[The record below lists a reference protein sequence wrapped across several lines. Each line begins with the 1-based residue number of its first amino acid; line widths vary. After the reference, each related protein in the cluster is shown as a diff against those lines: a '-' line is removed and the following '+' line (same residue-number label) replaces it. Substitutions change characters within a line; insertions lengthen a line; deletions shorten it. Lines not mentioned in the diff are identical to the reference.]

1 MKSLCVEGC
10 RNINH
15 SYSLVN
21 QWQLLK
27 LVNCKF
33 RLFHKD
39 VKPPSEFWNPKRNF
53 GGLNLDQMKII
64 NKIPSPEKNK
74 KYDVVYRINF
84 PLDISETNAN
94 RLFVFG
100 TSEYGTTRDF
110 FVGSSLK
117 DACSRDNLNII
128 TPSNW
133 SKIGFLK
140 AGFKENN
147 IKVIPHGVEPSAF
160 YKLDYINRSI
170 TRKKLNIKSDEFLL
184 LNVGGLTDNKGVDL
198 LLAAYI
204 SLKPK
209 YGNLRLLI
217 KDSSNLY
224 GRRLKD
230 VVDMMIKDERF
241 KHLDFSKLNDVLTI
255 SKNLDIEQMNKIYNS
270 SDAYISPYIAE
281 GFNLP
286 PLEAAACGIPIVVS
300 SGGSTD
306 DYFSNKLGLQISSKK
321 VSSKDDESIRI
332 FPEFDSLVSCIETLI
347 NSNEYG
353 GNAGS
358 RYVHDLF
365 NWQKITNLLVE
376 SFSFTQN

>member
-1 MKSLCVEGC
+1 MESLCVEGC

-33 RLFHKD
+33 KLFHKD
-39 VKPPSEFWNPKRNF
+39 IKPPSEYWNPKRNF
-53 GGLNLDQMKII
+53 GGLKVDQMEII
-64 NKIPSPEKNK
+64 NKIPTPKKNK
-74 KYDVVYRINF
+74 KFDVVYRINF
-84 PLDISETNAN
+84 PLDISECNAN

-117 DACSRDNLNII
+117 EACSRDNLKII

-147 IKVIPHGVEPSAF
+147 IRVIPHGIEPSAF
-160 YKLDYINRSI
+160 YKADYINRSL
-170 TRKKLNIKSDEFLL
+170 TRKMLNIKSDDFLI
-184 LNVGGLTDNKGVDL
+184 LNIGGLTDNKGVDF

-204 SLKPK
+204 ALKSK
-209 YGNLRLLI
+209 YTNLRLLI

-224 GRRLKD
+224 GRKLKN
-230 VVDMMIKDERF
+230 VVDVMTKDERF
-241 KHLDFSKLNDVLTI
+241 KNFDFSKLNDVLTI
-255 SKNLDIEQMNKIYNS
+255 SKNLDIEQMNRIYNS
-270 SDAYISPYIAE
+270 SDAYISPYLAE

-286 PLEAAACGIPIVVS
+286 PLEAAACGVPIVVS

-306 DYFSNKLGLQISSKK
+306 DYFSSKLGLQISSKK
-321 VSSKDDESIRI
+321 VFNKEDDSIRI
-332 FPEFDSLVSCIETLI
+332 LPDFDSLVFCIETLI
-347 NSNEYG
+347 NSNKYG
-353 GNAGS
+353 GNEGS
-358 RYVHDLF
+358 KYVHDLF
-365 NWQKITNLLVE
+365 NWQKVTNLLVE
-376 SFSFTQN
+376 SFSSTKN